1 MIESQRDKDV
11 CLPPT
16 SAQLREKSTD
26 GVSWTAMFLAISL
39 MVNVS
44 LLIANYHT
52 YQALLR
58 CFGE

>member
-1 MIESQRDKDV
+1 MIESQRDKD
-11 CLPPT
+11 LRLLIK
-16 SAQLREKSTD
+16 AQLQENSKD
-26 GVSWTAMFLAISL
+26 GVSWTAMFLVISL